1 MIQEKI
7 KTFIKKKTSKKINNN
22 TNLIAEEIMD
32 SFSIVEICSYFEE
45 KLNLKCPIE
54 KVSTSNFN
62 SINLILKFLKKYNK
76 SI

>member
-1 MIQEKI
+1 MIQKKIEK
-7 KTFIKKKTSKKINNN
+7 FIKKKTNKKITNN
-22 TNLIAEEIMD
+22 TNLISEEILD

-54 KVSTSNFN
+54 KISTSNFN
-62 SINLILKFLKKYNK
+62 SINLIFKFLKKHNK